1 MNTATKKPTEQKIAV
16 ITGDIVNSTDISG
29 NNWVDQMQDV
39 LKLEGTEERDWT
51 IFGGD
56 SFQMRISDPSVSIWK
71 AIFLYAELYGKYGI
85 QLRQSI
91 GIGDMEYDSGKLAT
105 SNGSAFRYS
114 GRGLKNIGK
123 YRIMVVSGSGDF
135 DLLTRTMLSLA
146 EKIMEGW
153 TSRMAYIFYTKMN
166 HPEKTQKELA
176 RILDVRQSVIS
187 ESLTRSGYREIESML
202 RYLKQKMTDL
212 WMPSRS

>member
-1 MNTATKKPTEQKIAV
+1 MNTATIMPARQTIAI

-29 NNWVDQMQDV
+29 NNWVNQMQEV
-39 LKLEGTEERDWT
+39 LKLEGAEDTDWT

-56 SFQMRISDPSVSIWK
+56 SFQMRINQPTVSISK
-71 AIFLYAELYGKYGI
+71 AIFLYAEMYGKYGI
-85 QLRQSI
+85 EIRQSI
-91 GIGDMEYDSGKLAT
+91 GIGDLAYDSGKLAT

-114 GRGLKNIGK
+114 GRGLKKIGK
-123 YRIMVVSGSGDF
+123 NRITVVSESGDF

-146 EKIMEGW
+146 EKIMESW

-176 RILDVRQSVIS
+176 RILDVGQSVIS
-187 ESLTRSGYREIESML
+187 ESLSRSGYREIEGML
-202 RYLKQKMTDL
+202 GYLKQKMTDI
-212 WMPSRS
+212 WIPSRS